1 MFTKPR
7 FQIEANG
14 IGGAAA
20 AIFLEFNR
28 LTFLRD
34 ISDAVE
40 PGAGKGNS
48 DLLKELENIAQLV
61 FDGNWIKE
69 IDIDVMDDLRKHRR
83 KPYDESSV
91 RDLLRAVRNKFSHLR
106 EAPEKVEAILG
117 SDPNDLDAYFTE
129 LFPQTLD

>member
-1 MFTKPR
+1 M
-7 FQIEANG
+7 
-14 IGGAAA
+14 
-20 AIFLEFNR
+20 EFNR

-83 KPYDESSV
+83 NPYDESSV

-117 SDPNDLDAYFTE
+117 SDPNGLDAYFTG
-129 LFPQTLD
+129 LFPRLLIESYNPKPRKEGIACGSAFHAS

>member
-1 MFTKPR
+1 M
-7 FQIEANG
+7 
-14 IGGAAA
+14 
-20 AIFLEFNR
+20 EFNR

-69 IDIDVMDDLRKHRR
+69 IDIDVMDDLHKHRR

-91 RDLLRAVRNKFSHLR
+91 RDLLRGENIR
-106 EAPEKVEAILG
+106 
-117 SDPNDLDAYFTE
+117 Y
-129 LFPQTLD
+129 PQRTTSSVL